1 MTVALTL
8 EPRTVRFARYT
19 PQASYTTGGEAVTAA
34 EFKLSRLDHLVISSG
49 GEGGFV
55 FAYDP
60 SAGKIMAFYA
70 DNDAVAD
77 SALIQ
82 VPAATN
88 VSGSPIDVI
97 AIGLP

>member
-34 EFKLSRLDHLVISSG
+34 DFALSRLDHLIIASG

-60 SAGKIMAFYA
+60 SAGKIMAFRTGA
-70 DNDAVAD
+70 AVET
-77 SALIQ
+77 ALQQ

>member
-8 EPRTVRFARYT
+8 ESRTVRFARYT
-19 PQASYTTGGEAVTAA
+19 PEASYTTGGEAVTAA
-34 EFKLSRLDHLVISSG
+34 DFALSRLDHLIIASG

-55 FAYDP
+55 FAFDQ
-60 SAGKIMAFYA
+60 SASKIMAFWTGA
-70 DNDAVAD
+70 AVEGV
-77 SALIQ
+77 LQQ
-82 VPAATN
+82 VDAATD